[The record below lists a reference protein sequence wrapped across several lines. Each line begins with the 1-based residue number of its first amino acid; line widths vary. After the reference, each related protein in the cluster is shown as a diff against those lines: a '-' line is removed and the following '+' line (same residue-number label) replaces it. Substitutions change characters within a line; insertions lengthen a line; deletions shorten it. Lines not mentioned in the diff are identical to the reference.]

1 MSDSQPT
8 LHTSEW
14 LHLGGNGK
22 NGLTD
27 RLASKSR
34 PYPTSKRPKVMSDRE
49 SYSIFCRINELI
61 PSHSPIIRI
70 PQGFLFPLTWLNIQG
85 AETNI
90 L

>member
-8 LHTSEW
+8 LH

-49 SYSIFCRINELI
+49 SYSIFLQN
-61 PSHSPIIRI
+61 
-70 PQGFLFPLTWLNIQG
+70 
-85 AETNI
+85 
-90 L
+90 